1 MGPGTRQQEALIIDT
16 AQRRAMT
23 THSTATSGPHRFE
36 ALFGGLMNELVG
48 DSQVASGTQAVGS

>member
-1 MGPGTRQQEALIIDT
+1 MSDI

-23 THSTATSGPHRFE
+23 TRSTATSKPHRFE

-48 DSQVASGTQAVGS
+48 DSQIASGTQAVCS